1 MPWTCPACQNT
12 IRHSEIETAPR
23 LGITYRCTICRLELV
38 VAPEGSHMALAPWA
52 ADFDDAHD
60 RAPEGRGRR
69 R

>member
-12 IRHSEIETAPR
+12 IRHSEVESAPR

-38 VAPEGSHMALAPWA
+38 VAPEGDSMTLAPWA
-52 ADFDDAHD
+52 VELDDADNRTHV
-60 RAPEGRGRR
+60 GRGRR